1 MIKVNVKQL
10 LHNFSEYKKK
20 VKSGER
26 VVILEHKKPIMDL
39 TPYKEHIEKPGW
51 KRDHFVLPAS
61 KISASEICVKMRRQA
76 RY

>member
-1 MIKVNVKQL
+1 MVKVNVKDL
-10 LHNFSEYKKK
+10 LHNFSVYKEK

-39 TPYKEHIEKPGW
+39 TPYKDTIEKSGW
-51 KRDHFVLPAS
+51 KREHFVLPATE
-61 KISASEICVKMRRQA
+61 ISATETCIKMRRQE